1 MSRLPWQVVS
11 HWLPANGSE
20 YVYTS
25 GFATLA
31 EARQEDERL
40 LPSVG
45 LLRGGQLLRSVQLF
59 SDPESMLLQHAKQI
73 DSN

>member
-20 YVYTS
+20 YVHTS
-25 GFATLA
+25 AFATLA
-31 EARQEDERL
+31 EARHEDERL

-59 SDPESMLLQHAKQI
+59 CDPESMLLQHAKQI